1 MGENYTII
9 SLLRENFWHL
19 NPNIVIVKRTA
30 YSAQRKQ
37 AHNHNKWNRNEA
49 DDGEKDR
56 SIYNTIVWTIVYVRK
71 ILFVCEII
79 KVPLNIKFGK

>member
-30 YSAQRKQ
+30 HSAQHKQ

-56 SIYNTIVWTIVYVRK
+56 SIYNTIVLYNSICKENIVSVWD
-71 ILFVCEII
+71 
-79 KVPLNIKFGK
+79 N